1 MWVRRR
7 ACDAGALARRARP
20 GPCER
25 GLGEGVGPP
34 YAGRSS
40 TNDLRP
46 SALFA
51 EFSARVRDGRPGP
64 GASILPWCPPGPAIQ
79 DGASVHLGGRRR
91 IFDIPAPGASPLGVW
106 NRPSN
111 ASAFAGRSLHPF
123 DLSFL
128 MTKEARTRRPWQGRG
143 APGARAATVL
153 TQRPGPTA
161 TQTTYALPRRWV
173 SGSVRL
179 RPCAIA
185 PADRLKHL
193 GVHGPHNPSIVAW
206 TRPPR
211 WETCAR
217 TASFRSLSRLPEQT
231 GYALPRKRPKS
242 GTAPTSEPATTPSY

>member
-1 MWVRRR
+1 M
-7 ACDAGALARRARP
+7 
-20 GPCER
+20 R
-25 GLGEGVGPP
+25 GS
-34 YAGRSS
+34 AGRAPDGHRR
-40 TNDLRP
+40 TIFDLRR
-46 SALFA
+46 SLSNFQRA
-51 EFSARVRDGRPGP
+51 VRAGRPGP

-79 DGASVHLGGRRR
+79 DGTSVHPGGRRR

-111 ASAFAGRSLHPF
+111 ASAFAGRSLNPF

-128 MTKEARTRRPWQGRG
+128 MAKEARTRRPWQGRG
-143 APGARAATVL
+143 APGVRAATVL
-153 TQRPGPTA
+153 TQRLGPTA

-179 RPCAIA
+179 RPCAIT

-217 TASFRSLSRLPEQT
+217 TASFRSLSRLPEQPDT
-231 GYALPRKRPKS
+231 RSRRSAPNRGQRQRARRPPRPHTDRP
-242 GTAPTSEPATTPSY
+242 